1 MGFGRER
8 EVSLTQQI
16 LKPWEGLARCPRA
29 GTTGAKVCLAGQ
41 PCCFWRLLGPLLPQ
55 PHQAFISFWWRLS
68 ASALLPAW
76 TAHQRSG
83 PFAEG
88 FTGCKVLG
96 TH

>member
-1 MGFGRER
+1 MPKGWCNWG
-8 EVSLTQQI
+8 
-16 LKPWEGLARCPRA
+16 KAR
-29 GTTGAKVCLAGQ
+29 LAGQ
-41 PCCFWRLLGPLLPQ
+41 PCWKLLGPLLPL
-55 PHQAFISFWWRLS
+55 PHQAFISFMWRLS
-68 ASALLPAW
+68 ARALLPAW